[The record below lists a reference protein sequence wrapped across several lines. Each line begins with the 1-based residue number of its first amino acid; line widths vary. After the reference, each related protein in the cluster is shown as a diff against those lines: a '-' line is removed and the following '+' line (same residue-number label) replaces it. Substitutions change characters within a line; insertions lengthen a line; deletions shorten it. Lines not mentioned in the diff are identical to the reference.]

1 MQVRMYTTTCT
12 HTCAHAHRHRLHF
25 GDVRTH
31 HCQSFSSVLLWKERK
46 SLIRRGITSTV
57 FHCNW
62 FIPVCLPQCVWKT
75 YGLLWSEV
83 EGIFLIERKGIF
95 RLHLKLS
102 WRFMHLYDGSFISL
116 YIFCVHFITWCKTH
130 SAIFTSNISIIDH
143 ESFLCAVIQCLQ
155 SIFCYIVLLTLGF
168 GCHNQEETEV
178 TGDINLAERFW
189 WWTRWNQRKLNTLAN
204 WGCFFFHFFFSL
216 LCNRRHKGT
225 FSACTCALA
234 NSVIEILVFETIC
247 EGRDCYWS
255 FFMPQCVCLYGLAY
269 WVMHLIVGPS
279 EKKKLWRPSCW
290 LLKCAVVM
298 FDTQIRFV
306 AALNSI

>member
-1 MQVRMYTTTCT
+1 MQVRMCTTTCT

-25 GDVRTH
+25 WDVRTH

-116 YIFCVHFITWCKTH
+116 YIFCVHFITWCKTN

-155 SIFCYIVLLTLGF
+155 SIFCYIVLLMLGF

-204 WGCFFFHFFFSL
+204 WGCFFFIFFLACCVIGGTKARFQPAHVLGQTQSL
-216 LCNRRHKGT
+216 KYLYLRRSAKDGIVIDPSLCL
-225 FSACTCALA
+225 SACVYMALR
-234 NSVIEILVFETIC
+234 IE
-247 EGRDCYWS
+247 
-255 FFMPQCVCLYGLAY
+255 
-269 WVMHLIVGPS
+269 
-279 EKKKLWRPSCW
+279 SC
-290 LLKCAVVM
+290 
-298 FDTQIRFV
+298 I
-306 AALNSI
+306 